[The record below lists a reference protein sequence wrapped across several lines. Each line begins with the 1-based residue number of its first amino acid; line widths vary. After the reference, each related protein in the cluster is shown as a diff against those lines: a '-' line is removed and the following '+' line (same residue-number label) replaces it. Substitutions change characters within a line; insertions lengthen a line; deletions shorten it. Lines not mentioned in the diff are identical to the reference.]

1 MAKLTGL
8 FRKQRGSIG
17 DVTFRQLKGQTVT
30 SEKATSVAQ
39 PRTLA
44 QMLRRVVWRNVQNFW
59 SSTNNVLHPS
69 FESIPRTW
77 SDYNAF
83 MSANVSRTGVYLP
96 ADIARQGGCLVAPYQ
111 VTRGSLPSIG
121 MGTNPS
127 GVIIS
132 DLKVG
137 SLVINDET
145 TLAAFS
151 GAIKANNAGWQYGDQ
166 LSVIIAI
173 QKVNTVTQVPYVEM
187 TATEVTL
194 KDDDETLF
202 VDLVTDSRG
211 FNIADQKLGLDAAIN
226 GGAVYIHSRK
236 EGSKTRVSTQ
246 FMTVTNDMLADY
258 TSETARATAIT
269 SYGGKV
275 SNEFLTPNLDET
287 EAPVNP

>member
-17 DVTFRQLKGQTVT
+17 DVTFRQLNGQTVT
-30 SEKATSVAQ
+30 SEKATSVRQ
-39 PRTLA
+39 PRTFS

-59 SSTNNVLHPS
+59 SATNNVLHPS

-77 SDYNAF
+77 NDYNAF
-83 MSANVSRTGVYLP
+83 MSANLGRTGVYLD
-96 ADIARQGGCLVAPYQ
+96 AETARQGGCVVAPYQ

-127 GVIIS
+127 GIIIS
-132 DLKVG
+132 DVKVG

-151 GAIKANNAGWQYGDQ
+151 AAVKGNNTGWADGDQ
-166 LSVIIAI
+166 LSVIIAL
-173 QKVNTVTQVPYVEM
+173 QKVNAVTNVPFVE
-187 TATEVTL
+187 TSASEITL
-194 KDDDETLF
+194 DTNDDETLV
-202 VDLVTDSRG
+202 VDLISDARG
-211 FNIADQKLGLDAAIN
+211 FNVSDQKLGLNAAIN

-246 FMTVTNDMLADY
+246 FMEVTNDMLATY
-258 TSETARATAIT
+258 TSANAQSEAIL

-275 SNEFLTPNLDET
+275 SNQFLTPNIDEDFI
-287 EAPVNP
+287 P